1 MGNMMKN
8 LFLILFT
15 VLVMA
20 LSIAGPELFA
30 RYRDQSV
37 LGAVHQVDAQEE
49 GEGYRYTLG
58 SNEKLYILAESLSS
72 QALPES
78 EQYALTR
85 SRTDEGYGE
94 PEGNY
99 AFVVNHRGPSGE
111 EITDTQIY
119 DVCNRGL
126 TALKELGILPDTVKD
141 VEPGTYDAV
150 LYSAIDVLEPRNN
163 VAVWKLEMSNIQ
175 KNADK
180 ENHLINAYIDA
191 DDGKMYEFY
200 VRTPRRWEEMDPDR
214 IMETWSSYMG
224 LVQPR
229 PYDEPN
235 PLMET
240 TPYFKKYVCPGA
252 AGENTIVTVGFYE
265 GINEFFLK
273 ISK

>member
-49 GEGYRYTLG
+49 GEGYRYTLS
-58 SNEKLYILAESLSS
+58 SNEKLYILSESLSS

-126 TALKELGILPDTVKD
+126 SALKELGILPDTVKD

-240 TPYFKKYVCPGA
+240 TPYFKKYACPGP
-252 AGENTIVTVGFYE
+252 AGEMTIVTVGFYE

>member
-58 SNEKLYILAESLSS
+58 SNEKLYILSESLSS

-126 TALKELGILPDTVKD
+126 SALKELGILPDTVKD

-175 KNADK
+175 KRGQ
-180 ENHLINAYIDA
+180 
-191 DDGKMYEFY
+191 GK
-200 VRTPRRWEEMDPDR
+200 PSDQR
-214 IMETWSSYMG
+214 IH
-224 LVQPR
+224 
-229 PYDEPN
+229 
-235 PLMET
+235 
-240 TPYFKKYVCPGA
+240 
-252 AGENTIVTVGFYE
+252 
-265 GINEFFLK
+265 
-273 ISK
+273 

>member
-1 MGNMMKN
+1 MGKMMTN
-8 LFLILFT
+8 LFLTLFT

-37 LGAVHQVDAQEE
+37 LGTVHQVDAQEE
-49 GEGYRYTLG
+49 GEGYRYTLSSG
-58 SNEKLYILAESLSS
+58 EKLYILSESLSS

-78 EQYALTR
+78 EQCALTR

-119 DVCNRGL
+119 DVCNQGL

-200 VRTPRRWEEMDPDR
+200 VRTPRRWEETDPDR
-214 IMETWSSYMG
+214 IMESWSSYMG
-224 LVQPR
+224 LLQPL
-229 PYDEPN
+229 PYEEPN

-240 TPYFKKYVCPGA
+240 TPHFRKYVCPGA

>member
-37 LGAVHQVDAQEE
+37 LGAVQEE

-58 SNEKLYILAESLSS
+58 SNEKLYILSESLSS

-273 ISK
+273 ITK

>member
-1 MGNMMKN
+1 MMKN

-58 SNEKLYILAESLSS
+58 SNEKLYILSESLSS

-175 KNADK
+175 KNK

-273 ISK
+273 ITK

>member
-49 GEGYRYTLG
+49 GEGYRYTLS
-58 SNEKLYILAESLSS
+58 SNEKLYILSESLSS

-99 AFVVNHRGPSGE
+99 AFVV
-111 EITDTQIY
+111 
-119 DVCNRGL
+119 
-126 TALKELGILPDTVKD
+126 
-141 VEPGTYDAV
+141 
-150 LYSAIDVLEPRNN
+150 
-163 VAVWKLEMSNIQ
+163 
-175 KNADK
+175 KN
-180 ENHLINAYIDA
+180 LAYC
-191 DDGKMYEFY
+191 
-200 VRTPRRWEEMDPDR
+200 R
-214 IMETWSSYMG
+214 I
-224 LVQPR
+224 R
-229 PYDEPN
+229 
-235 PLMET
+235 
-240 TPYFKKYVCPGA
+240 
-252 AGENTIVTVGFYE
+252 
-265 GINEFFLK
+265 
-273 ISK
+273 

>member
-78 EQYALTR
+78 EQYTLTR

-273 ISK
+273 ITK

>member
-1 MGNMMKN
+1 MRKIMTN
-8 LFLILFT
+8 LLLILFT

-30 RYRDQSV
+30 RYRDRSV
-37 LGAVHQVDAQEE
+37 LGTVHQVDAQEE
-49 GEGYRYTLG
+49 GEGYRYTLSRG
-58 SNEKLYILAESLSS
+58 EKLYILSESLSS
-72 QALPES
+72 QVLPES
-78 EQYALTR
+78 EQYAVTR
-85 SRTDEGYGE
+85 SNTEAGYGE
-94 PEGNY
+94 LEGNY

-111 EITDTQIY
+111 EITDAQIY
-119 DVCNRGL
+119 GTCNQGL
-126 TALKELGILPDTVKD
+126 AALKELGILPDTVKD
-141 VEPGTYDAV
+141 VDAGTYDAV

-163 VAVWKLEMSNIQ
+163 VAVWKMEMSNIQ

-200 VRTPRRWEEMDPDR
+200 VRTPCRWEEMDPDR
-214 IMETWSSYMG
+214 IMETWCSYMG
-224 LVQPR
+224 LLQPQ
-229 PYDEPN
+229 PYEEAN

-240 TPYFKKYVCPGA
+240 TPYFKKYACPGP
-252 AGENTIVTVGFYE
+252 AGEMTIVTVGFYE